1 MCKYYFRF
9 IYNKNIIYRLIE
21 KATNYLL
28 GCLFLYV
35 VKSKI
40 VLKIR
45 SPTVID
51 LYLEI
56 KINK

>member
-1 MCKYYFRF
+1 MDNYYFRF
-9 IYNKNIIYRLIE
+9 IYNKNIIYKLIE

-45 SPTVID
+45 SPTVFSFF
-51 LYLEI
+51 I
-56 KINK
+56 KRKN